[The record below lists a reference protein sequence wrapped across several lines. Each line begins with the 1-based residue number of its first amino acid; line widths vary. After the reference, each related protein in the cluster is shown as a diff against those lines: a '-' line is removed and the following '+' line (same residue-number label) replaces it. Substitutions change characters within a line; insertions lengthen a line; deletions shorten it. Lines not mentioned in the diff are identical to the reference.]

1 MFEGFSFDSPSR
13 RSTGATTA
21 STNDV
26 TTATPPT
33 SVSPMSSRSASPIGG
48 TRRTRPALPPL
59 SVAELSNQLGEHTF
73 LSRTHRPS
81 YLGNLPTPPGDDE
94 VFFSHRPSVT
104 SNGPA
109 LPSIEPIPD
118 SVRSQRQKHT
128 QLQCES
134 SHLQSLAALVA
145 EMVSNGNQCCIYP
158 TTSNPTSSPKSDR
171 SPLSSRSSSMTP
183 SSDDSDVD
191 GQRSRRR
198 RSVSIAERWRVRKEP
213 RSAYRSTS
221 GRSSP
226 TSGMVRLARSSRKRL
241 QEMGKIDE
249 SR

>member
-1 MFEGFSFDSPSR
+1 MFEGFSFDGPSR
-13 RSTGATTA
+13 RSTATTA
-21 STNDV
+21 SSDI
-26 TTATPPT
+26 TTTTPPA

-48 TRRTRPALPPL
+48 TRRTRPTLPPL
-59 SVAELSNQLGEHTF
+59 SVTELSHQLGEHTF
-73 LSRTHRPS
+73 LSRRHCPS

-94 VFFSHRPSVT
+94 AFFGPRPSVT

-109 LPSIEPIPD
+109 LPSIEPNSH

-145 EMVSNGNQCCIYP
+145 EMVSNGNQCCVYP
-158 TTSNPTSSPKSDR
+158 TTSNPTSSPQSDR

-198 RSVSIAERWRVRKEP
+198 NSVSLSERWRVRKEP
-213 RSAYRSTS
+213 RSAYRSIT

-226 TSGMVRLARSSRKRL
+226 TSGMVRLARSSRRRL
-241 QEMGKIDE
+241 HEMGNIDE